1 MATVN
6 DKELEDLLGKCSAWL
21 PKAMEQVGCT
31 APVDVTSAACKR
43 AMKDTL
49 GLLFSESFHYVRLQV
64 EKMKQLKAE
73 LSSVKSQLIENQQW
87 VISLQEQIIDNKD
100 KQLDAVQ
107 TVVKSSVESNLKE
120 QFKSYSKAAAENV
133 MVCQADSLADPAT
146 LKKMVKSVVQ
156 EEDRS
161 RNVVIF
167 GLPEQKNENVEARVQ
182 EVFQEIGLKPTLQ
195 ATRVGK
201 IRKDNAKRPVQVSL
215 SSHSVVHQ
223 VLCQVKKLRHSATF
237 SKVYVRPDRSEE
249 ERAQDRLLVNELAKK
264 REMEPDKL
272 HFIRSGTIH
281 SRDKPIE

>member
-120 QFKSYSKAAAENV
+120 QFKSYSEAAAENV

-249 ERAQDRLLVNELAKK
+249 ERAQDRLLVNELVKK

>member
-31 APVDVTSAACKR
+31 DPINVTTTACKL
-43 AMKDTL
+43 AMKNTL
-49 GLLFSESFHYVRLQV
+49 VLLFSESFHYVRLQT

-73 LSSVKSQLIENQQW
+73 LSSVKSQLIENQKW

-120 QFKSYSKAAAENV
+120 QFKSYSEAAAANV
-133 MVCQADSLADPAT
+133 MVCQPESSLTDPAT
-146 LKKMVKSVVQ
+146 LKKVVKSVVQ

-167 GLPEQKNENVEARVQ
+167 GLPEKKGENIEDRVQ

-195 ATRVGK
+195 ASRVGK
-201 IRKDNAKRPVQVSL
+201 TSSKRPVKVSL
-215 SSHSVVHQ
+215 SSASAVHE
-223 VLCQVKKLRHSATF
+223 VLRQVKKLRHSTTF

-249 ERAQDRLLVNELAKK
+249 ERSQDRLLVQELIKK
-264 REMEPDKL
+264 RDAEPGRL

-281 SRDKPIE
+281 SKDKPVE

>member
-31 APVDVTSAACKR
+31 APVDVTSAARKR

-49 GLLFSESFHYVRLQV
+49 RLPFSESFHYVRLQV

-120 QFKSYSKAAAENV
+120 QFKSYSEAAAENV
-133 MVCQADSLADPAT
+133 MVCQADSLAVPAT
-146 LKKMVKSVVQ
+146 LKKVVKSVVQ

-167 GLPEQKNENVEARVQ
+167 GLPEQRDENVEERVQ

>member
-1 MATVN
+1 M
-6 DKELEDLLGKCSAWL
+6 
-21 PKAMEQVGCT
+21 
-31 APVDVTSAACKR
+31 
-43 AMKDTL
+43 
-49 GLLFSESFHYVRLQV
+49 
-64 EKMKQLKAE
+64 
-73 LSSVKSQLIENQQW
+73 SSVKSQLIENQQW

-120 QFKSYSKAAAENV
+120 QSKSYSEAAAENV

-167 GLPEQKNENVEARVQ
+167 GLPEQKDENVEERVQ
-182 EVFQEIGLKPTLQ
+182 EVFQEIGLKPTPQ

-201 IRKDNAKRPVQVSL
+201 IRNNNAKRPVQVSL

-249 ERAQDRLLVNELAKK
+249 ERAQDRLLVNEMAKK

>member
-100 KQLDAVQ
+100 KQLDAAQ

-120 QFKSYSKAAAENV
+120 QFKSYSEAAAENV

-249 ERAQDRLLVNELAKK
+249 ERAQDRLLVNELVKK

>member
-31 APVDVTSAACKR
+31 APVDVTSTVCKR

-120 QFKSYSKAAAENV
+120 QFKSYSEAAAENV